1 MTSALPDRFR
11 SLPFAHRALHE
22 SQAGRPENSR
32 SAISAAVGAGYGIE
46 IDLQLSAD
54 GRAMV
59 FHDYDLRRLTA
70 EAGPIAQRSADDLRR
85 IALKHGDGEGIPTF
99 SEVLDL
105 VAGRMPLLVEIKDQ
119 DGAMGP
125 NVGRLEAAAA
135 ADLSGYGGLVA
146 VMSFNPNSVVEMA
159 RHAPGIPCG
168 LVTSAYD
175 PDDWNLN
182 TKTCDRLRDI
192 PDFDTVGACFI
203 SHEAEDLDRRRV
215 QQLRGQG
222 VPVLCWTIRSPE
234 AEARARRL
242 ADNVTFEG
250 YLAELPA

>member
-11 SLPFAHRALHE
+11 SLPFAHRALHD
-22 SQAGRPENSR
+22 SHAGRPENSR
-32 SAISAAVGAGYGIE
+32 SAIAAAVRAGYGIE
-46 IDLQLSAD
+46 IDLQISAD

-59 FHDYDLRRLTA
+59 FHDYDLRRLT
-70 EAGPIAQRSADDLRR
+70 EESGPIAQRSADDLSR
-85 IALKHGDGEGIPTF
+85 IALRHGEGEGIPTF

-125 NVGRLEAAAA
+125 DVGRLEAATA

-146 VMSFNPNSVVEMA
+146 VMSFNPNSVAEMA
-159 RHAPGIPCG
+159 RHAPGIPRG

-182 TKTCDRLRDI
+182 KKTCDRLRDI
-192 PDFDTVGACFI
+192 PDFDAVGACFI
-203 SHEAEDLDRRRV
+203 SHEADDLDRHRV
-215 QQLRGQG
+215 KQLRGQG

-234 AEARARRL
+234 AEARARRF

-250 YLAELPA
+250 YLAEFPA